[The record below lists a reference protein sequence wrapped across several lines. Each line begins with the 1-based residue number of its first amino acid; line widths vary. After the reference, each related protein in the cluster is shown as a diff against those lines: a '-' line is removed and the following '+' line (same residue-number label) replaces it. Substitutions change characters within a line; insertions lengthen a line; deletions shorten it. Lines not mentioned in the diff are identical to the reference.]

1 MNSIIP
7 KSSTQVNN
15 PVKISSLISNQSK
28 ANNQRPTSNIS
39 SLNRVSILKTE
50 EQKEIVRTNVYDPN
64 DSSPGRSQ
72 KFTVVTEIIHRKS
85 NIPFDSKYHSTISL
99 NKMTNNFSFNQ
110 NAIEPALNQTFQ
122 NQTLNI
128 NIVDTNKKIKNE
140 ESYKLLI
147 KRIASQLNIKVR
159 PPTHGYFFFRFAKR
173 RIFSNDNKEIRK
185 TNN

>member
-1 MNSIIP
+1 MNSNIP

-110 NAIEPALNQTFQ
+110 NAMEPALNQTFQ
-122 NQTLNI
+122 NAVKYQSTSTYSWI
-128 NIVDTNKKIKNE
+128 
-140 ESYKLLI
+140 
-147 KRIASQLNIKVR
+147 
-159 PPTHGYFFFRFAKR
+159 FFFRFTKR

-185 TNN
+185 ANN